1 MYKVIRIRV
10 HGYDREEFTVIRDI
24 LGVVGGRVILDR
36 VDNVQMEGAVD
47 IDYIFIGSLLR
58 RIISFI
64 KFMSKLAKLRS
75 ENINVEILW
84 GV

>member
-10 HGYDREEFTVIRDI
+10 HGYDREEFTVIRAI

-47 IDYIFIGSLLR
+47 IDCVFIGSWFR
-58 RIISFI
+58 RIIPFI
-64 KFMSKLAKLRS
+64 KFMCKLAKLR
-75 ENINVEILW
+75 NDKINVEILW